1 MGNKDI
7 SNSEDILIKTD
18 VNNLI
23 YVDPNSVVVDGQIE
37 PRSIRPE
44 NLMMY
49 VDLEAD
55 IIPRSILV
63 SSNDKNTLISIAR
76 GTLSFLKNQ
85 NGDDYDTTWTNAFL
99 EKTEITKK
107 STDVNGNKINVG
119 TGEFFQSDGTGQS
132 FGIDSVSITTKGV
145 NAIPQVIINFIDV
158 RGKTLFESPENSPY
172 KAFFHLPWPIFY
184 LTVKGYYGKAIRYRL
199 HMVKFTT
206 KFNEGSGNFESTAT
220 FVGATFAHL
229 SDIPLNGMLNCP
241 YMYRIEDNKK
251 PTFNGGKGTFE
262 KTISKSSRGYAV
274 LRSIYN
280 EMKQKKLID
289 PNFPVKTL
297 RELIVIA
304 ESLDKILENEIF
316 QKVDFKVFA
325 GLVEYEE
332 ILARLGDYIST
343 WTKKYLSTNSFSG
356 GTNGTDLFYL
366 INNTLTDK
374 TDKRLITG
382 PDDGTLEK
390 GLENYKK
397 SLSKTNLFANDII
410 NKTSSDFTKLKPTAD
425 IRKIDDYIGYSKDK
439 FVGLNIDL
447 LGEDYKKMVNEFLKQ
462 KTSLQKDV
470 EKEINTILRDT
481 KKGIG
486 FEPTIRNIFA
496 VVLANAEVYIR
507 LLKDVHNK
515 AFQDS
520 ETRKNLLV
528 GFSDET
534 PGGGAVYP
542 WPEVK
547 KSTGSGSKSKV
558 VAYPGDRD
566 LTQKLKSDNKKLWPE
581 IEFVEDYIAVS
592 TNKYDTLAEK
602 EGGVGKVD
610 YIFEDNIDE
619 SKIKKIS
626 TFDTLINGFGKS
638 LGVIP
643 YTEKTLVSIL
653 YEIFERSYYITLFDS
668 FNSNTIRELSNFE
681 FENLSQSIKFD
692 NDVIDILRDNVKS
705 FPDLLNLMRSLSP
718 FDRYPYYIDRLPTV
732 GYISGI
738 IDSPYIFEQ
747 YYDPTRNSSTNT
759 TPNPVNN
766 DVFYKDLPND
776 LVTYKADQYRTK
788 IYPFNSRTYLS
799 YLRQSSFT
807 EDEFKFGNTLKVNTS
822 EGFISSEINPELW
835 IKDKFKNNIFS
846 NKLYLGTTTVPGLGV
861 RQTFNLDTRVNILN
875 SPYFHKQLYS
885 DFFKSGRVGKY
896 VGSAYLLLNSLPF
909 KDLDDVFTNNIK
921 VSSLFREIG
930 STHFIPYHLL
940 LKWGS
945 IYHRY
950 KKKILDNVDILDGFL
965 TTSNITTNFNGSEFF
980 DNNTSQTFVLN
991 GVNLTYSNNLDV
1003 GVHPYYDAIFH
1014 QVINGYNHYAV
1025 LSGSS
1030 SFNVNAAAGGIV
1042 GNSRTVTNGM
1052 RYWTSFVDN
1061 SKYDPKDLRFTV
1073 LPSDGGNSFIQQNS
1087 FLQQEQKYT
1096 RIVWE
1101 DEILYKNF
1109 SGLTFA
1115 SPYQYTRNYNSG
1127 TTTNDNLFSMDT
1139 NYRKVIDLIAT
1150 FSPRILEEMEEMFI
1164 SFATGTVKEELPY
1177 KRFENVFY
1185 YNFQELLKDICTVEK
1200 TSSDTGRTDQII
1212 IDIKNR
1218 QQDKIKTIHTKL
1230 TSKDNLIKFTNA
1242 NPKEIDPYVVNGF
1255 AIINSASTF
1264 SYNSFSTSQ
1273 ISANSRYIDLY
1284 LGEDIDSKYLQFFAT
1299 NDIELSEDNVIQF
1312 RSLAQIFAGH
1322 YLNTPSPTKT
1332 DFINYVRSNVLNVET
1347 STTLTRRHR
1356 EFLENL
1362 ISQFSK
1368 LNKTSDGQTLTPVN
1382 GFGDEILKLETYSF
1396 FKSFNDKWIG
1406 GNSIGQRLLFEE
1418 FLFLDKANKDIGS
1431 DAYFNIQK
1439 LIPLGD
1445 SKNQK
1450 LNLYS
1455 VISVLIQG
1463 TGFDMR
1469 PLPAYVNF
1477 YGANYNNKV
1486 KLVPSK
1492 KLAKNLFGTFLEV
1505 DYQEASP
1512 KVILQYT
1519 GPTSKHLDLNK
1530 YNKDYKFIDDSF
1542 NIQDQNRNPMII
1554 TAPRVFDNA
1563 ELSKS
1568 NRVVAFEVSFGDQ
1581 NQGIFKGVQLDQSSL
1596 KNTTES
1602 FIAMENLGRSESGA
1616 NAYQVDIGLYDIYRQ
1631 SSYTCQVSSMGN
1643 VMIQPTMY
1651 FYLKNI
1657 PMFKGT
1663 YWITEVS
1670 HSIRNGTISTTFTG
1684 TRIPVASLP
1693 DPREATMATY
1703 RPLFDAIVNKATIK
1717 NNESKIKL
1725 PDNEKS
1731 IVVQDGRTVIVDTG
1745 SGKTFNGETFVNKS
1759 EVTIFGVPYNG
1770 FNRGR
1775 STGEKYIQ
1783 LVENKNYSSP
1793 DQSNQW
1799 LRAAAVRMNGAIY
1812 KIDDD
1817 MTMGVINNIITEP
1830 KPKSLL
1836 WSEIKDSNASAY
1848 FYGTRFRTD
1857 IISGDKIMTAK
1868 TKFINPNNNKEVV
1881 VLPSYDLNSTVKKAV
1896 GPVHVGPLLQGYGIC
1911 MSDKLM
1917 RDLGLFDGDIVY
1929 FKMY

>member
-7 SNSEDILIKTD
+7 SNSEDILVKSD

-23 YVDPNSVVVDGQIE
+23 YVDPNSVVVDGEIE

-49 VDLEAD
+49 VNLEAD

-63 SSNDKNTLISIAR
+63 SSNDKNTLISIAK
-76 GTLSFLKNQ
+76 GTLNFLRNQ
-85 NGDDYDTTWTNAFL
+85 NGDDFDTSWTNAFL

-107 STDVNGNKINVG
+107 STDINGNKINVG

-132 FGIDSVSITTKGV
+132 FGIDSITITTKGL
-145 NAIPQVIINFIDV
+145 NSIPQVTINFIDV

-199 HMVKFTT
+199 HLVKFTT
-206 KFNEGSGNFESTAT
+206 KFNEGSGNFESMAT
-220 FVGATFAHL
+220 FVGATFAHI

-241 YMYRIEDNKK
+241 YMFRVENSTR
-251 PTFNGGKGTFE
+251 PTFNEGSGTFE
-262 KTISKSSRGYAV
+262 KKISKSSRGYAI
-274 LRSIYN
+274 LRSVYN
-280 EMKQKKLID
+280 ELKQKKLID

-297 RELIVIA
+297 KELITIS

-325 GLVEYEE
+325 GIVEYEDG
-332 ILARLGDYIST
+332 LSKLGEYINI
-343 WTKKYLSTNSFSG
+343 WTKKNLSTVSFTG
-356 GTNGTDLFYL
+356 GTRGDELFYL
-366 INNTLTDK
+366 LNISDK
-374 TDKRLITG
+374 TDKSKIKG
-382 PDDGTLEK
+382 DSDDTLEK
-390 GLENYKK
+390 GLNRYKEL
-397 SLSKTNLFANDII
+397 LSKTNLFANNVI
-410 NKTSSDFTKLKPTAD
+410 NKTSSDFTKLKKSND
-425 IRKIDDYIGYSKDK
+425 IKNIDDYIGYKDK
-439 FVGLNIDL
+439 QVGLNIDL

-462 KTSLQKDV
+462 KDALQKDV
-470 EKEINTILRDT
+470 EKEINTILRDP

-507 LLKDVHNK
+507 LLKDTHNK
-515 AFQDS
+515 AFQDA

-558 VAYPGDRD
+558 VAYPGDKD
-566 LTQKLKSDNKKLWPE
+566 LLQKLKTNDKKLWPE
-581 IEFVEDYIAVS
+581 IDFVEDYIAV
-592 TNKYDTLAEK
+592 TTKKYDPLSEK
-602 EGGVGKVD
+602 EGGIGKID
-610 YIFEDNIDE
+610 YVFEDNLDE
-619 SKIKKIS
+619 GKIKKIS
-626 TFDTLINGFGKS
+626 TLDTLINGFGKS

-681 FENLSQSIKFD
+681 FENLSESIKHD
-692 NDVIDILRDNVKS
+692 NDVIDILRDSVKS

-718 FDRYPYYIDRLPTV
+718 FDRYPYYVDRLPTV
-732 GYISGI
+732 GYISSI
-738 IDSPYIFEQ
+738 IDSPHIFEQ
-747 YYDPTRNSSTNT
+747 YYDPNRNSNNNTN
-759 TPNPVNN
+759 PKPVNN
-766 DVFYKDLPND
+766 DSLYVKLSDDLLRYQSD
-776 LVTYKADQYRTK
+776 TYRTE
-788 IYPFNSRTYLS
+788 IYPFNSKTYLS
-799 YLRQSSFT
+799 YLKQNSFT
-807 EDEFKFGNTLKVNTS
+807 DNEFKFGNTLKVNTS
-822 EGFISSEINPELW
+822 EGFISTEVNPELW
-835 IKDKFKNNIFS
+835 VKDNFKNNIFS
-846 NKLYLGTTTVPGLGV
+846 NKLYLGTTTVPVPGTV
-861 RQTFNLDTRVNILN
+861 QTFGLDTKVNILN
-875 SPYFHKQLYS
+875 TPYFHKQLYS

-909 KDLDDVFTNNIK
+909 KDLEDRFSNNIK

-950 KKKILDNVDILDGFL
+950 KKKILDNNDILDGFL
-965 TTSNITTNFNGSEFF
+965 STSNITTNFNGSEFF
-980 DNNTSQTFVLN
+980 DNNSGFTFTLN
-991 GVNLTYSNNLDV
+991 GSGVTYSNNSDV
-1003 GVHPYYDAIFH
+1003 GIHPYYDAIFH
-1014 QVINGYNHYAV
+1014 QVVNGYNHYDV
-1025 LSGSS
+1025 FSGSP
-1030 SFNVNAAAGGIV
+1030 SFDVNVVAGGII
-1042 GNSRTVTNGM
+1042 GNARVVTNGM
-1052 RYWTSFVDN
+1052 RYWTTFVDN

-1073 LPSDGGNSFIQQNS
+1073 LPSDGGNSYIPQNN
-1087 FLQQEQKYT
+1087 FFEQEQKYT
-1096 RIVWE
+1096 RIIWE
-1101 DEILYKNF
+1101 DEGLFKNF

-1127 TTTNDNLFSMDT
+1127 STTNDNIFSMDT

-1150 FSPRILEEMEEMFI
+1150 FNPDILNEMEEMFI
-1164 SFATGTVKEELPY
+1164 NFATSTVKEELPY
-1177 KRFENVFY
+1177 KKFESVFY
-1185 YNFQELLKDICTVEK
+1185 DKFQSILKDLCSVEK
-1200 TSSDTGRTDQII
+1200 ISTDTGRTDQII

-1218 QQDKIKTIHTKL
+1218 QKDKIQNIHTKL
-1230 TSKDNLIKFTNA
+1230 LSKDNLIKFTNG
-1242 NPKEIDPYVVNGF
+1242 NPKEIDSYVVNGF
-1255 AIINSASTF
+1255 ANINSGSTF
-1264 SYNSFSTSQ
+1264 SYNTFNIAQVSP
-1273 ISANSRYIDLY
+1273 NSKYIDLY
-1284 LGEDIDSKYLQFFAT
+1284 LGEDIDNKYLQFFAT

-1322 YLNTPSPTKT
+1322 YLNTASPTKP
-1332 DFINYVRSNVLNVET
+1332 DFIDYIRKNVLVIDST
-1347 STTLTRRHR
+1347 TTLTKRHT
-1356 EFLENL
+1356 EFLQNL

-1368 LNKTSDGQTLTPVN
+1368 LTKTTDAQRMTPVS
-1382 GFGDEILKLETYSF
+1382 GFGDEILKLETYNF

-1445 SKNQK
+1445 TKNQK

-1469 PLPAYVNF
+1469 VLPSYINF
-1477 YGANYNNKV
+1477 YGANYSNKV
-1486 KLVPSK
+1486 KLIPSK

-1505 DYQEASP
+1505 DYQESSP

-1542 NIQDQNRNPMII
+1542 NIQDQNRNPLII
-1554 TAPRVFDNA
+1554 TAPAVFDNA

-1663 YWITEVS
+1663 YWITEVT
-1670 HSIRNGTISTTFTG
+1670 HSIRNNNITTNFTG
-1684 TRIPVASLP
+1684 TRIPYASLP
-1693 DPREATMATY
+1693 DPKEATMATY
-1703 RPLFDAIVNKATIK
+1703 RPLFESIVNKAQIK
-1717 NNESKIKL
+1717 VKESLIKRPESEISL
-1725 PDNEKS
+1725 T
-1731 IVVQDGRTVIVDTG
+1731 VQDGRTVTVDL
-1745 SGKTFNGETFVNKS
+1745 SGKSFNGETLVHRSGVN
-1759 EVTIFGVPYNG
+1759 IFGVPYNG
-1770 FNRGR
+1770 FSDNKT
-1775 STGEKYIQ
+1775 TGEKYIQ
-1783 LVENKNYSSP
+1783 LIENKNYSSP
-1793 DQSNQW
+1793 DKNYEW
-1799 LRAAAVRMNGAIY
+1799 LRAAVVKMGGGIY

-1817 MTMGVINNIITEP
+1817 MTMGVINNIKTDP
-1830 KPKSLL
+1830 KPKPLL
-1836 WSEIKDSNASAY
+1836 WGEIKDSSSTSY
-1848 FYGTRFRTD
+1848 FYGTRFQTPNV
-1857 IISGDKIMTAK
+1857 ISGSKIITANA
-1868 TKFINPNNNKEVV
+1868 KFINPKNNKEVFV
-1881 VLPSYDLNSTVKKAV
+1881 SPSYDLNSTVKKV
-1896 GPVHVGPLLQGYGIC
+1896 TGPVHVGPLLQGYGIC

-1917 RDLGLFDGDIVY
+1917 RDLGLIDGDIVY
-1929 FKMY
+1929 FKLY

>member
-7 SNSEDILIKTD
+7 SNSEDILVKTD
-18 VNNLI
+18 INNLI

-37 PRSIRPE
+37 PRSVRPE

-63 SSNDKNTLISIAR
+63 SANDQNTLISIAK
-76 GTLSFLKNQ
+76 GTLSFMKNQ

-132 FGIDSVSITTKGV
+132 FGIDNITITTKGV
-145 NAIPQVIINFIDV
+145 NSIPQVSINFIDV

-199 HMVKFTT
+199 HLVKFTT
-206 KFNEGSGNFESTAT
+206 KFNEGSGNFESAAS

-241 YMYRIEDNKK
+241 YMFRVESDKK
-251 PTFNGGKGTFE
+251 PTFNEGKGTFE
-262 KTISKSSRGYAV
+262 KKISKSSRGYA
-274 LRSIYN
+274 LLTSIYN

-297 RELIVIA
+297 KELIIIS

-316 QKVDFKVFA
+316 QRVDFKVFA
-325 GLVEYEE
+325 GVVEYEDR
-332 ILARLGDYIST
+332 LAKLGEYIST
-343 WTKKYLSTNSFSG
+343 WTKENLSTDSFSG
-356 GTNGTDLFYL
+356 GTRGTDIFYYL
-366 INNTLTDK
+366 KGTNKTDK
-374 TDKRLITG
+374 TLLKGLDSK
-382 PDDGTLEK
+382 TLEK
-390 GLENYKK
+390 GLESYKK
-397 SLSKTNLFANDII
+397 YLSDSVLFTNDII
-410 NKTSSDFTKLKPTAD
+410 NKTTADFTKLKQTNN
-425 IRKIDDYIGYSKDK
+425 IRKIDDYIGYKDTQ
-439 FVGLNIDL
+439 VGLNIDL

-462 KTSLQKDV
+462 KNSLQKDV
-470 EKEINTILRDT
+470 ETEINTILRDK

-515 AFQDS
+515 AFKDA
-520 ETRKNLLV
+520 ETRKDLLL

-566 LTQKLKSDNKKLWPE
+566 LLQKLQTNNKKLWPE
-581 IEFVEDYIAVS
+581 IDFVEDYIAVS
-592 TNKYDTLAEK
+592 TNKYDTLSEK

-610 YIFEDNIDE
+610 YIFEDNLDE

-626 TFDTLINGFGKS
+626 TLDTLINGFGKS

-668 FNSNTIRELSNFE
+668 FDPNTIRELSNFE
-681 FENLSQSIKFD
+681 FENLSESIKFD
-692 NDVIDILRDNVKS
+692 NDVIDILKNNVKN

-718 FDRYPYYIDRLPTV
+718 FDRYPYYVDRLPTV
-732 GYISGI
+732 PYISGI
-738 IDSPYIFEQ
+738 LDNPYSFEQ
-747 YYDPTRNSSTNT
+747 YYDLTKNSSTSTN
-759 TPNPVNN
+759 PGPVNN
-766 DVFYKDLPND
+766 DSFYKELSSN
-776 LVTYKADQYRTK
+776 LIKYKADPYRTE
-788 IYPFNSRTYLS
+788 IYPFNSKTYLS
-799 YLRQSSFT
+799 YLKQNNFT
-807 EDEFKFGNTLKVNTS
+807 EDEFKFGNVLKVNTVD
-822 EGFISSEINPELW
+822 GFISSEINPELW
-835 IKDKFKNNIFS
+835 VKDNFKNNLFS
-846 NKLYLGTTTVPGLGV
+846 NKLYLGSTTLPVPGTV
-861 RQTFNLDTRVNILN
+861 QTFNLDTRVNILN
-875 SPYFHKQLYS
+875 SPYFHKQLYT

-909 KDLDDVFTNNIK
+909 KDLEDSFSDNIK

-950 KKKILDNVDILDGFL
+950 KKKILDNDDILDGFL
-965 TTSNITTNFNGSEFF
+965 TTSNITTNFDGSEFF
-980 DNNTSQTFVLN
+980 DNNSGFTFTIN
-991 GVNLTYSNNLDV
+991 GTGVTYSNNSDV
-1003 GVHPYYDAIFH
+1003 GIHPYYDAIFH
-1014 QVINGYNHYAV
+1014 QIVNGYNHYDV
-1025 LSGSS
+1025 FSGSS
-1030 SFNVNAAAGGIV
+1030 SFNVNVIAGGIV
-1042 GNSRTVTNGM
+1042 GNSRSVTNGM
-1052 RYWTSFVDN
+1052 RYWTTFVDN
-1061 SKYDPKDLRFTV
+1061 SKYDPSDLRFTV
-1073 LPSDGGNSFIQQNS
+1073 LPSDGGNSFIPQNN

-1096 RIVWE
+1096 RIIWE
-1101 DEILYKNF
+1101 DEIIDKNF

-1115 SPYQYTRNYNSG
+1115 SPYQYVRSYKTGS
-1127 TTTNDNLFSMDT
+1127 TINDNIFSIDT

-1150 FSPRILEEMEEMFI
+1150 FSPEILDEMEDMFI
-1164 SFATGTVKEELPY
+1164 KFSTSTVKEELPY
-1177 KRFENVFY
+1177 KRFDNVFY
-1185 YNFQELLKDICTVEK
+1185 YHFQDLLKDVCTVEK
-1200 TSSDTGRTDQII
+1200 VSSDTGRTDQII

-1218 QQDKIKTIHTKL
+1218 QQNKIKTIHTKL
-1230 TSKDNLIKFTNA
+1230 LSKDNLIKLTNG
-1242 NPKEIDPYVVNGF
+1242 NPKEIDPYVINGF
-1255 AIINSASTF
+1255 ALINSASTF
-1264 SYNSFSTSQ
+1264 SYNTFSTSQ
-1273 ISANSRYIDLY
+1273 IASNSKYIDLY
-1284 LGEDIDSKYLQFFAT
+1284 LGEDIDNKYLQFFAT

-1322 YLNTPSPTKT
+1322 YLNTTSPIKS
-1332 DFINYVRSNVLNVET
+1332 DFINYIRKNVLVIDST
-1347 STTLTRRHR
+1347 TTLTTRHTQ
-1356 EFLENL
+1356 FLQNL

-1368 LNKTSDGQTLTPVN
+1368 LSKTTDGEVLTPVS
-1382 GFGDEILKLETYSF
+1382 GFGDEILKLETYNF
-1396 FKSFNDKWIG
+1396 FKSFNDKWVG
-1406 GNSIGQRLLFEE
+1406 GNSLGQRLLFEE

-1492 KLAKNLFGTFLEV
+1492 KLARNLFGTFLDV

-1519 GPTSKHLDLNK
+1519 GPTSKHLDLHK

-1542 NIQDQNRNPMII
+1542 NIQDPNRNPMII
-1554 TAPRVFDNA
+1554 TAPSVFDNA

-1581 NQGIFKGVQLDQSSL
+1581 NQGIFKGVQLDQASL

-1602 FIAMENLGRSESGA
+1602 FVAMENLGRSESGA

-1663 YWITEVS
+1663 YWITEVT
-1670 HSIRNGTISTTFTG
+1670 HSIRNNTISTSFTG
-1684 TRIPVASLP
+1684 TRIPTASLP
-1693 DPREATMATY
+1693 DPRESTMATY
-1703 RPLFDAIVNKATIK
+1703 RPLFDSIINKAIIK
-1717 NNESKIKL
+1717 NNQSKIKL
-1725 PDNEKS
+1725 PVNEKS
-1731 IVVQDGRTVIVDTG
+1731 IVVQDGRTVIVDMG
-1745 SGKTFNGETFVNKS
+1745 SGNTFNGETLVNRS
-1759 EVTIFGVPYNG
+1759 GVNIFGVPYNG
-1770 FNRGR
+1770 FSNNGT
-1775 STGEKYIQ
+1775 TGEKYIQ

-1793 DQSNQW
+1793 DQSYQW
-1799 LRAAAVRMNGAIY
+1799 FRAAAVKMNGGIY

-1817 MTMGVINNIITEP
+1817 MTMGVINNILTDP
-1830 KPKSLL
+1830 KPKPLL
-1836 WSEIKDSNASAY
+1836 WSEIKDKSSNSY
-1848 FYGTRFRTD
+1848 FYGTRFLTLN
-1857 IISGDKIMTAK
+1857 ISGDKIITAN
-1868 TKFINPNNNKEVV
+1868 TKFINPKNNKEVIV
-1881 VLPSYDLNSTVKKAV
+1881 SPSYDLSSTVKKAI
-1896 GPVHVGPLLQGYGIC
+1896 GPVHVGPSLSGYGIC

-1917 RDLGLFDGDIVY
+1917 RDLELFDGDIVY
-1929 FKMY
+1929 FKLY